1 MVARQVRDGAL
12 SATCDGS
19 IIMMLLPSSPVSPF
33 AAGRMVWLL
42 GDLRRLAS
50 IDAPTELVD
59 ISPAHRMKGL

>member
-1 MVARQVRDGAL
+1 MN
-12 SATCDGS
+12 
-19 IIMMLLPSSPVSPF
+19 MMLPPSSLVSPF

>member
-1 MVARQVRDGAL
+1 MVARQVRDDAL

-33 AAGRMVWLL
+33 AAGMVWLL